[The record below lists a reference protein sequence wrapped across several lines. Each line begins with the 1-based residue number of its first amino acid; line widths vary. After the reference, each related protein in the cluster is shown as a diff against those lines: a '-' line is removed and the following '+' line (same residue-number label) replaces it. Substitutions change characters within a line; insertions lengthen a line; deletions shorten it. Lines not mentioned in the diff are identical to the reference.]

1 MDSPGECRS
10 GNGESDKRSSE
21 YRDRARQRADLDT
34 QLPVTS
40 PTTGRDRKR
49 DCMRLAH
56 MAPAVTLS
64 DVADDAWKAGK
75 RIMAVRWGVLL
86 VTQVHT
92 ISGA

>member
-1 MDSPGECRS
+1 
-10 GNGESDKRSSE
+10 
-21 YRDRARQRADLDT
+21 
-34 QLPVTS
+34 
-40 PTTGRDRKR
+40 
-49 DCMRLAH
+49 MRLAH